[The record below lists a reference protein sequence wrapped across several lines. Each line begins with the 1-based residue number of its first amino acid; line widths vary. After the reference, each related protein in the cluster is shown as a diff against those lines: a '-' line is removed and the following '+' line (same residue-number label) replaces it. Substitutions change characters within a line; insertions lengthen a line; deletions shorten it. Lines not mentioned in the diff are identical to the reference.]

1 MGLREWGKL
10 QKGDAPGCSIDAVY
24 RPKYI
29 LLTIDFLFCTFYS
42 KTLTAEAVS
51 ESLHRPLY
59 CIDVGELGITPE
71 ALEDRLKRI
80 LEVAERWKAV
90 VLIDECDIFLAR
102 RTKDDVLRNA
112 MVGIFLRLLE
122 YYHGIL
128 FLTSNRAEEMDQA
141 FQSRISVSL
150 GYDNLDVDSRKRVW
164 QNLLD
169 AAGVDDQPLLDEMS
183 LNDLANYDWNGRQI
197 KSAVHLGLSLASTA
211 QERLGRKHLEQTI
224 SYISK

>member
-1 MGLREWGKL
+1 M
-10 QKGDAPGCSIDAVY
+10 
-24 RPKYI
+24 
-29 LLTIDFLFCTFYS
+29 
-42 KTLTAEAVS
+42 
-51 ESLHRPLY
+51 
-59 CIDVGELGITPE
+59 GELGITPE

-128 FLTSNRAEEMDQA
+128 FLTSNRADEMDEA

-150 GYDNLDVDSRKRVW
+150 GYDNLDVASRKLVW
-164 QNLLD
+164 HNLLE
-169 AAGVDDQPLLDEMS
+169 AAGVIGQLLEDNHNNENNGDGNDDSLDA
-183 LNDLANYDWNGRQI
+183 LAVYELNGRQI
-197 KSAVHLGLSLASTA
+197 KSAIRLGMSLASTA
-211 QERLGRKHLEQTI
+211 QEPLRRHHLEQTI